1 MGDGIQEEVLRA
13 LVEQHAV
20 RECLVAKID
29 GGPNWGLSI
38 RLGQPDGGGTLFRQR
53 RP

>member
-1 MGDGIQEEVLRA
+1 MIGKSIQEEVLLA
-13 LVEQHAV
+13 LVEQRAV

-38 RLGQPDGGGTLFRQR
+38 RLVGSGAREVPLR
-53 RP
+53 